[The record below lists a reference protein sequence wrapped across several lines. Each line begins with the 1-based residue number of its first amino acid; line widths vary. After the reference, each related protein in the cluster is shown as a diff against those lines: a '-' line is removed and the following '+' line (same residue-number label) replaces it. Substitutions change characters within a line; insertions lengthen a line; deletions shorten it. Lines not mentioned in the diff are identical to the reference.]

1 MCPVPRRLIDDV
13 YDVLEGSLADLLRAR
28 ENVTEHIDVLVL
40 QSRVRALR
48 AAVAA
53 LDPLVRDRLLVSS
66 RRYERLR
73 MPNSLRPTIATG
85 SK

>member
-53 LDPLVRDRLLVSS
+53 LDPLVRDRL
-66 RRYERLR
+66 
-73 MPNSLRPTIATG
+73 
-85 SK
+85 